1 MLLARA
7 SAEEVGDFGN
17 REPSQFKI
25 LNRSC
30 KEDILDAFWNS
41 AVSRASAMPGEG
53 ASQTYPLGPTLT
65 SDGANF
71 SVFSAHA
78 TQVEIV
84 FFEHADAQRP
94 ARGIKLNPITNRT
107 SHYWHIFVPGI
118 VAGQLYGYRVDGP
131 GEANDGNRFDCHKVL
146 IDPYGKGVS
155 VGQHYDRTAAS
166 HPGDNAATSMKS
178 VVADL
183 SSYDWQGDQPLN
195 HPFRTTVIYEMHVAG
210 FTRHPNSGVTESKRG
225 TYLGLIEKIPYLKH
239 LGISAVELLPVF
251 QFDTQGAPP
260 GLTNYWG
267 YGPVSFFAPHLG
279 YSSGNDPLICL
290 DEFRTMVK
298 ELHRAGIE
306 VILDVVYNHTAEG
319 DENGP
324 TLCFRGI
331 ENSFYYM
338 LEKDRSK
345 YADYTG
351 TGNTLK
357 ANHSVVKRL
366 ILDSLR
372 YWVSEMHVDGF
383 RFDLASIFS
392 RNELGE
398 PMLNPPIVW
407 EIDSDPVL
415 AGTKLIAEAWDS
427 GGLYEVGSFGRDKW
441 KEWNGQ
447 FRDDI
452 RSFVKGDPDT
462 VVRLRERIAGSRDL
476 YRERNRPAAQ
486 SINFV
491 TCHDGFTLND
501 LVSFDAKHNEA
512 NREANRD
519 GTDNNHSW
527 NCGVEGPTD
536 SAAIHRLRMQQT
548 RNLLALNL
556 LSVGTPMMLMGDEV
570 CRTQLGNNNAYCQ
583 DNATSWFDWS
593 LCDTNA
599 DMLRFVRLMIDL
611 RLHFDQK
618 TAGGQTTLEDY
629 LKESRIEW
637 HGVEIGK
644 PDWGRNSHSLALS
657 MHNFACTRVRYIAI
671 NAYWKPLEFELPF
684 VTGVV
689 HGGWLRSM
697 DTSLPTPDDIAVGVT
712 AFHVRDSSYRVNSRS
727 IVMLDCDQRTSG
739 EPQQPV

>member
-1 MLLARA
+1 MD
-7 SAEEVGDFGN
+7 S
-17 REPSQFKI
+17 
-25 LNRSC
+25 
-30 KEDILDAFWNS
+30 
-41 AVSRASAMPGEG
+41 
-53 ASQTYPLGPTLT
+53 
-65 SDGANF
+65 
-71 SVFSAHA
+71 
-78 TQVEIV
+78 
-84 FFEHADAQRP
+84 
-94 ARGIKLNPITNRT
+94 
-107 SHYWHIFVPGI
+107 
-118 VAGQLYGYRVDGP
+118 
-131 GEANDGNRFDCHKVL
+131 
-146 IDPYGKGVS
+146 
-155 VGQHYDRTAAS
+155 
-166 HPGDNAATSMKS
+166 
-178 VVADL
+178 
-183 SSYDWQGDQPLN
+183 
-195 HPFRTTVIYEMHVAG
+195 
-210 FTRHPNSGVTESKRG
+210 SKRSHISSISESQ
-225 TYLGLIEKIPYLKH
+225 LSNSCRCSSSILKT
-239 LGISAVELLPVF
+239 L
-251 QFDTQGAPP
+251 PP

-279 YSSGNDPLICL
+279 YSTCNDPLVCL

-306 VILDVVYNHTAEG
+306 VILDVVYNHTGEG

-324 TLCFRGI
+324 TLCFRGL

-338 LEKDRSK
+338 LEKDKAR
-345 YADYTG
+345 YANYTG
-351 TGNTLK
+351 AGNTLK

-392 RNELGE
+392 RNESGE

-427 GGLYEVGSFGRDKW
+427 GGLYQVGSFGQDKW

-447 FRDDI
+447 FRDDV
-452 RSFVKGDPDT
+452 RSFVKGDPET
-462 VVRLRERIAGSRDL
+462 VVKLRERIAGSRDL

-519 GTDNNHSW
+519 GTNNNHSW

-536 SAAIHRLRMQQT
+536 SAAIHRLRMQQI
-548 RNLLALNL
+548 RNLLALTL
-556 LSVGTPMMLMGDEV
+556 LSVGTPMLLMGDEV

-599 DMLRFVRLMIDL
+599 DLLRFVRQLIHL

-618 TAGGQTTLEDY
+618 TAGAQTTLEDY
-629 LKESRIEW
+629 LKKSRIEW

-644 PDWGRNSHSLALS
+644 PDWGSNSHSLALS
-657 MHNFACTRVRYIAI
+657 MHNFACTQVRYIAI

-684 VTGVV
+684 VTGAV
-689 HGGWLRSM
+689 HGGWLRLHGHFSSHSRRHCRRSGGLSRARFELQSQFPVHRHARLRPANRRRVQEQQ
-697 DTSLPTPDDIAVGVT
+697 SLEGMRMTVPGRCLSESGSLNRRFNDCVA
-712 AFHVRDSSYRVNSRS
+712 DSLS
-727 IVMLDCDQRTSG
+727 IVHSAFRPRLDSLARVDLQS
-739 EPQQPV
+739 V